1 MTKLISQ
8 GDLRELAASARQ
20 ADRQRNNLNVHD
32 SIDANVQ
39 RLFIATQP
47 DTYIRPHRHSE
58 LHKWEFFMVIEGRMS
73 LLLFSDDGRIEDR
86 IELSASDVRAV
97 EIPANTWHSYTCMEA
112 DTIALEIKEGSYTPT
127 PEQDL
132 APWSPKENTPDTD
145 AYVEW
150 MRAAKPGDKF
160 N

>member
-8 GDLRELAASARQ
+8 ADLSQLAESAQQ
-20 ADRQRNNLNVHD
+20 ADRRRNNLNVHD
-32 SIDANVQ
+32 SVDANVQ

-47 DTYIRPHRHSE
+47 ETYIRPHRHSE
-58 LHKWEFFMVIEGRMS
+58 PHKWEFFMVIQGSMS

-86 IELSASDVRAV
+86 IELSALDVRAV
-97 EIPANTWHSYTCMEA
+97 EIPPNTWHSYTCMEE
-112 DTIALEIKEGSYTPT
+112 DTVALEIKEGAYTPT

-132 APWSPKENTPDTD
+132 APWSPKENTPDTA

-150 MRAAKPGDKF
+150 MKTAKPGDKF